1 MSKNITQFESPK
13 IITVLFLRFLI
24 PSLSCHKGW
33 LNFKYKNQPMTKKD
47 LLDGLV
53 SKFLPNKR
61 YQMHIMLKKV
71 YLPPVL
77 LKWPFDTMP
86 VKKKKTNRRPT

>member
-1 MSKNITQFESPK
+1 
-13 IITVLFLRFLI
+13 
-24 PSLSCHKGW
+24 
-33 LNFKYKNQPMTKKD
+33 MTKKD

-53 SKFLPNKR
+53 SKVLPNKR

-86 VKKKKTNRRPT
+86 VKKKRQTEGLLRYYVLEHMLVNV

>member
-1 MSKNITQFESPK
+1 
-13 IITVLFLRFLI
+13 
-24 PSLSCHKGW
+24 
-33 LNFKYKNQPMTKKD
+33 MTKKD

-86 VKKKKTNRRPT
+86 VKKKKRQTEGLLRFYVLEHMLVNV

>member
-1 MSKNITQFESPK
+1 
-13 IITVLFLRFLI
+13 
-24 PSLSCHKGW
+24 
-33 LNFKYKNQPMTKKD
+33 MTKKD

-86 VKKKKTNRRPT
+86 VKKKKDKQKAYLESMYLNICWSMYNAYVMRIFNVPVILVTT